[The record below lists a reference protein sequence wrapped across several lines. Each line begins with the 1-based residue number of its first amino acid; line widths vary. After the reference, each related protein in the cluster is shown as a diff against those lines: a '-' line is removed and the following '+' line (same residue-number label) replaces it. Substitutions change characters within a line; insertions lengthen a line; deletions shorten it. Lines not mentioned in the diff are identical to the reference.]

1 MSPQQW
7 VSSKR
12 SQTQPLQCFS
22 PCSEA
27 RECLLMLRE
36 AVQHG
41 DIDVA
46 RSTIEAAE
54 SIRPHEAARTN
65 VLGLSDDHG
74 WTPLHYAAALGHL
87 DVCEMLLQAR
97 ADVNATLL
105 DYSTPLMLAAEEGKM
120 RTARLLL
127 SYGAK
132 THCKDEAGFT
142 VLERC
147 APGLAGLM
155 ALAISE
161 EHSPPRT

>member
-1 MSPQQW
+1 
-7 VSSKR
+7 
-12 SQTQPLQCFS
+12 
-22 PCSEA
+22 
-27 RECLLMLRE
+27 MLRE